1 LTWGEARQ
9 VSDRP
14 QSMDFLWDNNIE
26 PATNPPPPGDGDAP
40 NGSVGPLTMDGSN
53 SALAGFVDGN
63 FASGKLLDL
72 RIKSKC
78 WAVSYMKPLLAVG
91 TKTSLQFYDSSN
103 FALVHELPVN
113 EIISALKWIAPSSD
127 DMTSGNDGSML
138 IATTS
143 LSGRICLYSVDLE
156 ILESQ
161 GPSLLYSSKNA
172 GGVQIRSLDAGFG
185 RYAGRSLLLL
195 AAGDKSGAIMTA
207 TFTTQDGQPPH
218 LLQERTLDASTSESG
233 ARPAKENSILGL
245 SICTQRGFLAT
256 STKGGLVQV
265 HNLAQRLFAER
276 QQQSYE
282 PLWFLQRNG
291 PVRCVTFSKN
301 DSDLLAFGGYDKTVV
316 LVTTGLWAV
325 ARELT
330 LQGTVRTVLLQAA
343 TTYH

>member
-1 LTWGEARQ
+1 
-9 VSDRP
+9 
-14 QSMDFLWDNNIE
+14 
-26 PATNPPPPGDGDAP
+26 
-40 NGSVGPLTMDGSN
+40 
-53 SALAGFVDGN
+53 
-63 FASGKLLDL
+63 
-72 RIKSKC
+72 
-78 WAVSYMKPLLAVG
+78 MKPLLAVG

-103 FALVHELPVN
+103 FALVHELLVN
-113 EIISALKWIAPSSD
+113 EIISALKWIVPSSD
-127 DMTSGNDGSML
+127 DKTSGNDGSML

-143 LSGRICLYSVDLE
+143 LSGRLCLYSVDLE

-172 GGVQIRSLDAGFG
+172 DGVQIRSLDAGFD

-195 AAGDKSGAIMTA
+195 VAGDKSGAIMTA
-207 TFTTQDGQPPH
+207 TFTTQHGQPPH
-218 LLQERTLDASTSESG
+218 LLQERTLAVSTSESG
-233 ARPAKENSILGL
+233 ARPAKGDSILGL
-245 SICTQRGFLAT
+245 AICTQRGFLAT

-265 HNLAQRLFAER
+265 HNLAHRLFAE

-291 PVRCVTFSKN
+291 PVRHVTFSKN

-330 LQGTVRTVLLQAA
+330 LQGTVRTLPSQPHISLIPINKGP
-343 TTYH
+343 TK